1 VFLNLGHVY
10 SSVCAPKAWDN
21 EGQGP
26 KRREV
31 MPEFISGL
39 RLGSLF
45 YEEAVEP
52 ALVSE
57 FAGLVHSAAL
67 IGYGSEVLGY
77 DTPRSTDHE
86 WEPRLLLFLT
96 EENYESRRGRIT
108 KVLSRKLPYEFM
120 GYSTHFGEPDEEG
133 VRLRQEKTSGTV
145 DHKVEVHTIRR
156 FFESHIGLN
165 PYEVL
170 GPIDWLTVPG
180 QKLLEVTAGCV
191 YHDGLGELEAVRARL
206 AYYPGDV
213 WLYLLSAQWRR
224 IGELEAFVGRAGE
237 VGDEL
242 GSRLIAACLVRDL
255 MRLCFLMEKRYA
267 PYSKWFGTAF
277 ANLKCAPEL
286 APVFEL
292 VLCANSWEEREE
304 RLSRAY
310 EAVAEMH
317 NALGVTP
324 PLGTKVSPFHSR
336 PYLVI
341 HAERFAAA
349 IDAAITDPE
358 VRSIPIKAG
367 SIDQV
372 TDNTGVLERP
382 EVYGRLRALYR

>member
-1 VFLNLGHVY
+1 
-10 SSVCAPKAWDN
+10 
-21 EGQGP
+21 
-26 KRREV
+26 
-31 MPEFISGL
+31 M
-39 RLGSLF
+39 RLGGIF
-45 YEEAVEP
+45 YEEAVKP
-52 ALVSE
+52 VLVSE
-57 FAGLVHSAAL
+57 FADLVHSAAL

-77 DTPRSTDHE
+77 DTSRSTDHE
-86 WEPRLLLFLT
+86 WGPRLLLFLT
-96 EENYESRRGRIT
+96 EEDYESRRGRIT
-108 KVLSRKLPYEFM
+108 EVLSRRLPYEFM

-133 VRLRQEKTSGTV
+133 VRLPQEKILGPV

-156 FFESHIGLN
+156 FFESQIGLN
-165 PYEVL
+165 PYERL
-170 GPIDWLTVPG
+170 GPIDWLTIPE
-180 QKLLEVTAGCV
+180 QKLLEVSAGCV
-191 YHDGLGELEAVRARL
+191 YHDGLGELEEVRARL
-206 AYYPGDV
+206 AYYPTDV

-237 VGDEL
+237 VGDDL
-242 GSRLIAACLVRDL
+242 GSRLIAARLVRDL

-277 ANLKCAPEL
+277 AKLRCAPKL
-286 APVFEL
+286 APAFEQ
-292 VLCANSWEEREE
+292 VLCANSWKEREE

-349 IDAAITDPE
+349 IDYAITDPE
-358 VRSIPIKAG
+358 LNSIPIKAG
-367 SIDQV
+367 SVDQV
-372 TDNTGVLERP
+372 TDNTDVLGSP
-382 EVYGRLRALYR
+382 EAYERLRALYR

>member
-1 VFLNLGHVY
+1 
-10 SSVCAPKAWDN
+10 
-21 EGQGP
+21 
-26 KRREV
+26 

-45 YEEAVEP
+45 YEEAVKP
-52 ALVSE
+52 VLVSE

-77 DTPRSTDHE
+77 DTPLSTDHE
-86 WEPRLLLFLT
+86 WGPRLLLFLT
-96 EENYESRRGRIT
+96 EEDYESRRERIT
-108 KVLSRKLPYEFM
+108 EVLSRELPYEFM
-120 GYSTHFGEPDEEG
+120 GYSTHFGGPDEEG
-133 VRLRQEKTSGTV
+133 VRLRQEKTSGSV
-145 DHKVEVHTIRR
+145 DHKVEVHTISRY
-156 FFESHIGLN
+156 FESHIGLN
-165 PYEVL
+165 PYKEL
-170 GPIDWLTVPG
+170 GPIDWFTLPE
-180 QKLLEVTAGCV
+180 QKLLEVSAGCV
-191 YHDGLGELEAVRARL
+191 YHDGLGELEEVRARF
-206 AYYPGDV
+206 AYYPRDV

-237 VGDEL
+237 VGDYL

-267 PYSKWFGTAF
+267 PYGKWFGTAF
-277 ANLKCAPEL
+277 ARLRCAPEL

-292 VLCANSWEEREE
+292 VLRANSWEEREE

-358 VRSIPIKAG
+358 VSSIPIKAG
-367 SIDQV
+367 SVDQL
-372 TDNTGVLERP
+372 TDNSDVLGKP

>member
-1 VFLNLGHVY
+1 
-10 SSVCAPKAWDN
+10 
-21 EGQGP
+21 
-26 KRREV
+26 
-31 MPEFISGL
+31 MPEFMSGL

-45 YEEAVEP
+45 YEGAVRP
-52 ALVSE
+52 ALVTE

-86 WEPRLLLFLT
+86 WGPRLLLFLT
-96 EENYESRRGRIT
+96 EEDYESRRERIT
-108 KVLSRKLPYEFM
+108 EVLSRELPYVFM
-120 GYSTHFGEPDEEG
+120 GYSIHFGEPDEEG
-133 VRLRQEKTSGTV
+133 VRLRQEKTSGPV

-165 PYEVL
+165 PNEEL
-170 GPIDWLTVPG
+170 GPIDWLAVPE

-206 AYYPGDV
+206 AYYPRDV

-237 VGDEL
+237 VGDDL

-267 PYSKWFGTAF
+267 PYGKWFGTAF
-277 ANLKCAPEL
+277 AKLRCAPEL
-286 APVFEL
+286 APIFEQ
-292 VLCANSWEEREE
+292 VLCANSWREREE
-304 RLSRAY
+304 SLSRAY

-317 NALGVTP
+317 NALGLTP

-367 SIDQV
+367 SIDQI
-372 TDNTGVLERP
+372 TDNAEVLGQPAGYR
-382 EVYGRLRALYR
+382 RMRALYR